1 MNLIYDIGANIG
13 TTSDIFKNISKKV
26 VSFEPNPHLK
36 EILENKFKN
45 TNVIVDGRGISNHN
59 GIQKFKIASY
69 HTISTFS
76 EDWINT
82 SRFSNGFTWSDGIDV
97 TTVTLD
103 SIIDE
108 YGIPDYI
115 KIDIEGYEYEAISS
129 FTKLIP
135 NMVVG
140 FEWAEEQKTKI
151 ELTLNH
157 LVNLGYN
164 KFSYT
169 LADKVLFDNEIDWKT
184 IETLSLIEDLD
195 SNRKDRW
202 GMIYFKFIPQS

>member
-13 TTSDIFKNISKKV
+13 TTSDIFKNIAKKV
-26 VSFEPNPHLK
+26 VCFEPNPQLK
-36 EILENKFKN
+36 TILDNKFKN
-45 TNVIVDGRGISNHN
+45 TNVTVDGRGVSNHN
-59 GIQKFKIASY
+59 GIQKFKIAST
-69 HTISTFS
+69 HTISTFA
-76 EDWINT
+76 EDWINS
-82 SRFSNGFTWSDGIDV
+82 SRFTHEYTWNSGIEV
-97 TTVTLD
+97 ATITLD

-108 YGIPDYI
+108 YGTPDYI
-115 KIDIEGYEYEAISS
+115 KIDIEGYEYEVISS

-157 LVNLGYN
+157 LVDLGYN

-169 LADKVLFDNEIDWKT
+169 EADKVLFDTEIEWKT
-184 IETLSLIEDLD
+184 IDNLSLIENLD
-195 SNRKDRW
+195 SNRKNKW
-202 GMIYFKFIPQS
+202 GMIYFKFVPES